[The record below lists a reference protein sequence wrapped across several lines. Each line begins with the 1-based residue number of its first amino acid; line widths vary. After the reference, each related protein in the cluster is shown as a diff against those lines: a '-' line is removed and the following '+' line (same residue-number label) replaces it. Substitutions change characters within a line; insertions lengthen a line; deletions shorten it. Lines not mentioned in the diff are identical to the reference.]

1 MQYIFDSAPEKF
13 RYRTLVLFLSQLAYA
28 PVAESE
34 PDRMDLAERHPE
46 DDRPDNA
53 TGYAMHSSRSHDAV
67 IRVYDLVG
75 NVIAF
80 AVNSPD
86 AGPRCRAE
94 IVVMRLRSPH

>member
-1 MQYIFDSAPEKF
+1 
-13 RYRTLVLFLSQLAYA
+13 
-28 PVAESE
+28 
-34 PDRMDLAERHPE
+34 MDLAERHPE

-86 AGPRCRAE
+86 AGPGAE
-94 IVVMRLRSPH
+94 QRLLCGYDHRTNFPPPIVAASFL